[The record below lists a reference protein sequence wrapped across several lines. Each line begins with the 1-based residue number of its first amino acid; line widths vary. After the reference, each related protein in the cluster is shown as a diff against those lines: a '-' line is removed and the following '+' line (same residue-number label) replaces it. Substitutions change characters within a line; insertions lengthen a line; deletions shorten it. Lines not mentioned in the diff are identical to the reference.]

1 MGENTEKRMVA
12 GTGYEV
18 IHEITMGDREVIIA
32 EDMTAHNSQ
41 YYMKAEYRENGIIGE
56 YSNIIYDSD
65 YNNIM
70 QEFLESLYKQL
81 SSVKEDIGF
90 CDFQPDIIKPDH
102 CYPHDYSQ
110 DLTDKVVV
118 VKASALRPEY
128 RRGDNQ
134 LVYITHG
141 GGAKANPRSTGIFC
155 YHLNDGT
162 TARYERHQVQ
172 GIIKH
177 LPFWAKEQLDFFQ
190 NERKPVIPEP
200 TQEETVGNYKIT
212 MRIQVGNTK
221 FVLGENPKAPAPY
234 ATWQQHEGRN
244 GYDLGHYLTDRDVA
258 IKDLNR
264 RASNARA
271 NLSVGISKEQKEH
284 NSAR

>member
-1 MGENTEKRMVA
+1 MNDTTEKRTVA

-102 CYPHDYSQ
+102 CHPHDYNQ
-110 DLTDKVVV
+110 DLTDKVVA

-141 GGAKANPRSTGIFC
+141 GGAKANPRSTSIFC

-172 GIIKH
+172 GIIKN
-177 LPFWAKEQLDFFQ
+177 LPFWAKEQLDFYQ
-190 NERKPVIPEP
+190 NERKPAIPEP
-200 TQEETVGNYKIT
+200 TQEETVGKYKIT

-234 ATWQQHEGRN
+234 ATWQQHEGRS

-271 NLSVGISKEQKEH
+271 NLSVGIGKEQKEH